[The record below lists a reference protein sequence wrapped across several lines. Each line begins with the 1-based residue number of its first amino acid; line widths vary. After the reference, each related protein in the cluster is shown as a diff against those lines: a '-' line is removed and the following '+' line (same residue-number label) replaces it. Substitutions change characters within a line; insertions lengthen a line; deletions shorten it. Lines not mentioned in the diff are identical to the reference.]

1 MTQLDQLALGL
12 AVGAIITQVV
22 RRSRVRE
29 RHGSPALHLA
39 RRLGEPRLLTAVLEG
54 GSEAEQVR
62 YSPHAEEQ
70 LQRLGVNREHVET
83 VLSRPTRTTRRSQV
97 HTVQLERDFGS
108 HTLRLHVAEPCP
120 TIGAVHVTQ
129 VEWC

>member
-1 MTQLDQLALGL
+1 MTQFEQLGLGL
-12 AVGAIITQVV
+12 AVGAILTQVV
-22 RRSRVRE
+22 TRLRVRE
-29 RHGSPALHLA
+29 RDNSPALHLA
-39 RRLGEPRLLTAVLEG
+39 RRLSDPRLLTATLEG
-54 GSEAEQVR
+54 GSDAKQVR

-83 VLSRPTRTTRRSQV
+83 VLSQPTRTTRRSQV

-108 HTLRLHVAEPCP
+108 HTLRLQVAEPWP
-120 TIGAVHVTQ
+120 TIGAVHVKQ